1 MMAGSDTGNGRA
13 SSLTETEFM
22 LAQPR
27 QQGPAGRIRQRREG
41 AIQRGCLILN
51 HMVKYRAPDACCQ
64 VRDAM
69 RVSSGTLGVLPPPL
83 WGRAGV
89 GGSAVS
95 L

>member
-1 MMAGSDTGNGRA
+1 
-13 SSLTETEFM
+13 M

-27 QQGPAGRIRQRREG
+27 QQRPARGIGQRRER
-41 AIQRGCLILN
+41 AIQCLILN
-51 HMVKYRAPDACCQ
+51 HVVKYLVLDAQCQ